1 MARKRL
7 KNEFRKR
14 PPKPA
19 DIAAAQ
25 RLARRVDPLLYEL
38 MEAHERKTDA

>member
-14 PPKPA
+14 PPKPSE
-19 DIAAAQ
+19 IAAAR
-25 RLARRVDPLLYEL
+25 RLAKRVDPLLLAL
-38 MEAHERKTDA
+38 MEARTNEQK